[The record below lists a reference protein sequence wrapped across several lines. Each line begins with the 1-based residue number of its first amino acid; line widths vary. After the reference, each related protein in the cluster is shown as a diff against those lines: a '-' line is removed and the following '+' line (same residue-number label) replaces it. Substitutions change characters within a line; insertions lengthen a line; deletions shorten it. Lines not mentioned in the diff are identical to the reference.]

1 MDRCCWNCA
10 KITIE
15 ETAQAKLA
23 KAFQS
28 KLKKV
33 GVMHR
38 GNDIRMSCPVT
49 GGVMVSTSE
58 DMLQKVWTGCVELT
72 CFEPKGES

>member
-15 ETAQAKLA
+15 ETTQAKLA

-49 GGVMVSTSE
+49 GGVMIPASE
-58 DMLQKVWTGCVELT
+58 AILNRVFTGCMTLR
-72 CFEPKGES
+72 CFEPKEES